1 MSKETLEHVFEPFFT
16 TKPQGKGTGLGLAM
30 VYGFVKQSGGAVR
43 IYSEV
48 GYGTT
53 VSLYLPLAEEVS
65 QPVSAGIP
73 SIPTKLKG
81 TVLVVDDEVDLLEIA
96 KKYLEDM
103 GYTAYD
109 AEDGASALAVVEQH
123 KDIDLVVTD
132 ILMPGGMNGVE
143 LAEKI
148 RESLHKIKVIY
159 CSGFP
164 ANALAERSMSL
175 VDGPLLHKPYQ
186 RTEFGEAVRAVM
198 EG

>member
-1 MSKETLEHVFEPFFT
+1 
-16 TKPQGKGTGLGLAM
+16 
-30 VYGFVKQSGGAVR
+30 
-43 IYSEV
+43 
-48 GYGTT
+48 
-53 VSLYLPLAEEVS
+53 
-65 QPVSAGIP
+65 
-73 SIPTKLKG
+73 
-81 TVLVVDDEVDLLEIA
+81 
-96 KKYLEDM
+96 M

-132 ILMPGGMNGVE
+132 VLMPGGMNGVE

-148 RESLHKIKVIY
+148 RESLHQVKVIY

-186 RTEFGEAVRAVM
+186 RAEFGSVVRAVM
-198 EG
+198 EKQ